1 MIFQFLLFEP
11 LSQAVMWVQLHSC
24 LCFPCC
30 DKQEKKASDAFFI
43 KLNET
48 VKTQRTPSA
57 ETKVNILTL
66 SQKGTFVRSVSKYKQ
81 ITLNLN

>member
-11 LSQAVMWVQLHSC
+11 LSQAVTWVQLHSC

-30 DKQEKKASDAFFI
+30 DKQEKQASDAFFI

-66 SQKGTFVRSVSKYKQ
+66 SQNRTLVRSVSKYKQ
-81 ITLNLN
+81 ITPNLN

>member
-1 MIFQFLLFEP
+1 MIIQFLLFEP

-24 LCFPCC
+24 LCFPYC

-48 VKTQRTPSA
+48 VKTQQTPSA

-66 SQKGTFVRSVSKYKQ
+66 TQKGTFVRSVSKYKQ